1 MFFIPFFHLNEVDQE
16 GQYEEN
22 CSMEIY
28 FDNAATTP
36 LSPSAARAYCE
47 SASLFPGNPSSL
59 HRLGQK
65 AKAELERIREHI
77 ATMLGVEARNLIFTS
92 GATESISLFFS
103 SLLWMEKGT
112 IVVSRIEHEAV
123 GSWMPYL
130 KKAGWN
136 IVKLRARGG
145 FVSPEELY
153 ASLTPDTKVVAIMA
167 VNNVVGSIQD
177 TEALVECVR
186 RYERENGRKILYFS
200 DSVQAL
206 GKTGLDLKGS
216 DVDGASFSA
225 HKINGPR
232 GVGMLYAKNPEM
244 IRPIAAAG
252 GQEKGHRGGTEN
264 LAGIAAFDAAL
275 TEWMENRKSDEE
287 RITIYNR
294 TIRESLE
301 KLGIPILSPE
311 NSTPYILSVEAPL
324 PSEVFTRMLMDK
336 GICISSGS
344 ACSNNAKG
352 KSEGILEA
360 MGIQN
365 KRAKKAI
372 RISMGRDTTE
382 EDVAALIRAFGEVIN
397 G

>member
-1 MFFIPFFHLNEVDQE
+1 
-16 GQYEEN
+16 
-22 CSMEIY
+22 MEIY

-36 LSPSAARAYCE
+36 LSPSAAKAYCE
-47 SASLFPGNPSSL
+47 SASLFPGNPSSV

-65 AKAELERIREHI
+65 AKAELERRREHM
-77 ATMLGVEARNLIFTS
+77 AAMLGVEARNLIFTS

-123 GSWMPYL
+123 SSWMPYL
-130 KKAGWN
+130 KRLGWN

-153 ASLTPDTKVVAIMA
+153 SSLTPDTKVVAIMA

-177 TEALVECVR
+177 TDALVECVR
-186 RYERENGRKILYFS
+186 RYEKENGKKILYFS

-206 GKTGLDLKGS
+206 GKTGLDLKKSG
-216 DVDGASFSA
+216 VDGASFSA

-244 IRPIAAAG
+244 IRPIASAG

-264 LAGIAAFDAAL
+264 LAGIAAFDRAL
-275 TEWMENRKSDEE
+275 SEWMENRESDEE
-287 RITIYNR
+287 RISSYNKILR
-294 TIRESLE
+294 DKMNE
-301 KLGIPILSPE
+301 LGIEILSPE
-311 NSTPYILSVEAPL
+311 NSTPYILSVAAPL

-336 GICISSGS
+336 GFCCSSGS

-365 KRAKKAI
+365 QKAKKAI
-372 RISMGRDTTE
+372 RISMGRTTTE
-382 EDVAALIRAFGEVIN
+382 EEVYALSRAFGELIN

>member
-1 MFFIPFFHLNEVDQE
+1 
-16 GQYEEN
+16 
-22 CSMEIY
+22 MEIY

-36 LSPSAARAYCE
+36 LSSRAAKVYIETADLY
-47 SASLFPGNPSSL
+47 PGNPSSI
-59 HRLGQK
+59 HRLGRK
-65 AKAELERIREHI
+65 AKEELERRRCHI
-77 ATMLGVEARNLIFTS
+77 ASLLGVNERNLIFTS

-123 GSWMPYL
+123 TSWMTYL
-130 KKAGWN
+130 KKIGWN
-136 IVKLRARGG
+136 IVKIKAKGG

-153 ASLTPDTKVVAIMA
+153 SSLTPDTKVVAVMA
-167 VNNVVGSIQD
+167 VNNVTGAIED
-177 TEALVECVR
+177 TKSLVECVR
-186 RYERENGRKILYFS
+186 RYEKENGRKILFFS

-232 GVGMLYAKNPEM
+232 GVGLLYAKNPEM
-244 IRPIAAAG
+244 IRPIASAG
-252 GQEKGHRGGTEN
+252 GQESGHRGGTEN
-264 LAGIAAFDAAL
+264 LPGVAAFDEAL
-275 TEWMENRKSDEE
+275 TEWMENREKDEK
-287 RITIYNR
+287 RIGEYNKML
-294 TIRESLE
+294 RESLS
-301 KLGIPILSPE
+301 KLGLEIISPK
-311 NSTPYILSVEAPL
+311 SASPYILSVISPL

-336 GICISSGS
+336 GFCVSSGS

-360 MGIQN
+360 MGIRN
-365 KRAKKAI
+365 EKAKRAI
-372 RISMGRDTTE
+372 RISMGRDTKE
-382 EDVAALIRAFGEVIN
+382 EDIISLCKVFGELIN